1 MATPPGSPGSF
12 TLHSDE
18 ILDFAKDISK
28 HMLLMI
34 ANRVAVRATNSH
46 AEQHCGDDE
55 DLIKVKRDQQNAFFD
70 RYSEWINPVACTEV
84 GKFLDKNRDKM
95 MVVQDGKEPA
105 AAMLTNQSKS
115 IESGGI
121 NTSSNAYKLLQ
132 VTAKAIATDTIE
144 KAADFHIIRMQ
155 AALFP
160 HDNKMSEKVKKFCRI
175 EKPRFIDILTEETNG
190 IAVTRLNEFLD
201 HEKELRDAK
210 RKADEQGGAGKK
222 VKKEDDQ

>member
-18 ILDFAKDISK
+18 ILDFAKDISE

-46 AEQHCGDDE
+46 AEQHGGDDE
-55 DLIKVKRDQQNAFFD
+55 DLIKVKRDHKNAFFD

-105 AAMLTNQSKS
+105 AAMHTNESKS
-115 IESGGI
+115 IKRGGI
-121 NTSSNAYKLLQ
+121 NTSSNAYNLLKETTEA
-132 VTAKAIATDTIE
+132 VATDTIE
-144 KAADFHIIRMQ
+144 KEADLHLIRMQ

-160 HDNKMSEKVKKFCRI
+160 LENKMSEKVKKFCRI

-190 IAVTRLNEFLD
+190 IAVTRLDEFLD

-210 RKADEQGGAGKK
+210 RKADEQGGARKK
-222 VKKEDDQ
+222 VKKGDED